1 MESKGRLGPG
11 ANAAGSEVPGKAH
24 AAPEVA
30 GRPRPAWAKPVIYQ
44 FSLQRTL
51 AGSGIGSDGA
61 VLSNE
66 SPT

>member
-11 ANAAGSEVPGKAH
+11 ANAAGSEVPGKVH

-51 AGSGIGSDGA
+51 AGSGLGSDA
-61 VLSNE
+61 INLTSA

>member
-1 MESKGRLGPG
+1 MESKGRLGQG

-30 GRPRPAWAKPVIYQ
+30 GRPRPAWVKPVIYQ

-51 AGSGIGSDGA
+51 AGSGLGSDGLQGVNA
-61 VLSNE
+61 T
-66 SPT
+66 PT

>member
-1 MESKGRLGPG
+1 MESKGRPGPG
-11 ANAAGSEVPGKAH
+11 ANAAGSEVPGTAH

-51 AGSGIGSDGA
+51 AGSGLGSDA
-61 VLSNE
+61 IHLTSA

>member
-1 MESKGRLGPG
+1 MESKGRLGRG

-30 GRPRPAWAKPVIYQ
+30 GRLRPAWAKPVIYR

-51 AGSGIGSDGA
+51 AGSGLGSDLITLA
-61 VLSNE
+61 SA

>member
-1 MESKGRLGPG
+1 MESKGRLGQG

-24 AAPEVA
+24 AAPEAA
-30 GRPRPAWAKPVIYQ
+30 GRPRPAWVKPVIYQ

-51 AGSGIGSDGA
+51 AGSGLGSDGA
-61 VLSNE
+61 LVSNE